1 MSKLLFALSTFPV
14 TTVHNRQKVGELY
27 YRIDPQ
33 LRKLSLSKMMHIHAL
48 KFYLESTVVLIHE
61 VYQNEAET
69 GNPGKQISF
78 GYRWVPQQ
86 EEAAPGRKRG

>member
-1 MSKLLFALSTFPV
+1 MSKLLFAHPTLPV
-14 TTVHNRQKVGELY
+14 TTLHNRQKTGELY
-27 YRIDPQ
+27 YRIGPQ
-33 LRKLSLSKMMHIHAL
+33 LRKLSKMMHIHVL
-48 KFYLESTVVLIHE
+48 KFYLESTVALIHE